1 MPEENKPEDAADT
14 ELAFDVTDDESGDE
28 SVLRAEIPESL
39 DAARLDQA
47 LAQLFPQYSRS
58 RLQQWVKGGFV
69 LVDQTKLRAKDKV
82 HTGQQIVVE
91 VQDTVQ
97 GEWQAEAIPLDILYE
112 DAQLIV
118 INKPVGLVVHPAVGN
133 QSGTLLNA
141 LLHHAPELEKVPR
154 AGIVHRLDKDTS
166 GVLVIARDITAHKY
180 LVEQLQA
187 RAFEREYAAVVNGV
201 LTAGGT
207 IETNIG
213 RHPLQRKK
221 MAVVNTGG
229 KPAITHYRV
238 EQRYR
243 AHTLV
248 KVNLETGRTHQIRV
262 HMAHIHHPLI
272 GDQTYGGRLKLPAGC
287 SEALTEMLRR
297 FKRQALHARSL
308 GLQHPKTGEQVSWQA
323 PIPEDMQNLI
333 TVLAEDARSG

>member
-1 MPEENKPEDAADT
+1 MPEDNNPEEVIDVDQEFDATNDGA
-14 ELAFDVTDDESGDE
+14 GDE
-28 SVLRAEIPESL
+28 SVLRAEVPESL
-39 DAARLDQA
+39 DATRLDQA

-69 LVDQTKLRAKDKV
+69 LVDQAKLRAKDKV
-82 HTGQQIVVE
+82 HSGQQIVVE
-91 VQDTVQ
+91 VQETVQ
-97 GEWQAEAIPLDILYE
+97 GEWQAEAIPLDVLYE

-166 GVLVIARDITAHKY
+166 GVLVIARDVTAHKY

-207 IETNIG
+207 IETRIG

-221 MAVVNTGG
+221 MAVVTSGG

-262 HMAHIHHPLI
+262 HMTHIHHPLV
-272 GDQTYGGRLKLPAGC
+272 GDQVYGGRLKLPAGC

-308 GLQHPKTGEQVSWQA
+308 GLQHPKTGESISWQA

-333 TVLAEDARSG
+333 KVLAEDARSG

>member
-1 MPEENKPEDAADT
+1 MPEDQKDIDQIDADH
-14 ELAFDVTDDESGDE
+14 ELNAGDGESI
-28 SVLRAEIPESL
+28 LRAEIPESL
-39 DAARLDQA
+39 DVTRLDQA

-69 LVDQTKLRAKDKV
+69 LVDNEKLRAKDKV
-82 HTGQQIVVE
+82 HTGQQLIVE
-91 VQDTVQ
+91 VQETVQ
-97 GEWQAEAIPLDILYE
+97 GDWQPEAIPLDILYE

-141 LLHHAPELEKVPR
+141 LLHHAPELKKVPR

-166 GVLVIARDITAHKY
+166 GVLVIARDISAHKY

-187 RAFEREYAAVVNGV
+187 RAFEREYAALVNGV

-207 IETNIG
+207 VEAAIG
-213 RHPLQRKK
+213 RHPIQRKR

-262 HMAHIHHPLI
+262 HMTHIHHPLI
-272 GDQTYGGRLKLPAGC
+272 GDQVYGGRLKLPAGC
-287 SEALTEMLRR
+287 SEALIDVLRR

-308 GLQHPKTGEQVSWQA
+308 GLQHPKTGESVSWQA
-323 PIPEDMQNLI
+323 PIPEDMQHLI
-333 TVLAEDARSG
+333 KILAEDVHSTEA

>member
-1 MPEENKPEDAADT
+1 MPEEKTNTDDQ
-14 ELAFDVTDDESGDE
+14 FDVGDGESI
-28 SVLRAEIPESL
+28 LRAEIPASL

-47 LAQLFPQYSRS
+47 LARLFPQYSRS
-58 RLQQWVKGGFV
+58 RLQQWVKAGFV
-69 LVDQTKLRAKDKV
+69 LVDNQKLRAKDKV
-82 HTGQQIVVE
+82 HMGQQLIVE
-91 VQDTVQ
+91 VQETVQ
-97 GEWQAEAIPLDILYE
+97 GEWQPEAIPLDILYE

-133 QSGTLLNA
+133 PSGTLLNA

-166 GVLVIARDITAHKY
+166 GVLVVARDISAHKY

-201 LTAGGT
+201 LTAGG
-207 IETNIG
+207 IVEAAIG
-213 RHPLQRKK
+213 RHPVQRKR
-221 MAVVNTGG
+221 MAVVTTGG

-262 HMAHIHHPLI
+262 HMTHIHHPLI
-272 GDQTYGGRLKLPAGC
+272 GDQVYGGRLKLPAGC
-287 SEALTEMLRR
+287 SDALIDVLRR

-308 GLQHPKTGEQVSWQA
+308 GLQHPKTGESISWQA
-323 PIPEDMQNLI
+323 PIPEDMQYLI
-333 TVLAEDARSG
+333 KILAEDVRSVES